1 MTCLSDTPLMQWSRP
16 PADIPWVVRNFL
28 LNTGTGEMELESVAF
43 DLLARYDTVD
53 ELIADQ
59 F

>member
-16 PADIPWVVRNFL
+16 PADTPWVVRNFL
-28 LNTGTGEMELESVAF
+28 LNTGTHDVEVEQVAT
-43 DLLARYDTVD
+43 DLLAEYGSVS